1 MKKFLIGPALL
12 GAGYAG
18 GSYYGADAEQV
29 VHKAPDEVRDAIEE
43 AASDRSGT
51 MDLEGGKPVPYET
64 KVERTDDG
72 GLTVRLTMDGR
83 QAAVTNVAFL
93 PQDGGKDTL
102 IAVKIHTDHA
112 VLRDTLAGTSRARL
126 AYAPD
131 WMLNLTAHPLLSQIA
146 QQIEAGDAVADPMQG
161 VQSEADREAALSPDK
176 QKQLQEWRQYDASRP
191 TTDPDADA
199 KRFLNGGQ

>member
-12 GAGYAG
+12 GVGYAG

-43 AASDRSGT
+43 SADRSGT
-51 MDLEGGKPVPYET
+51 MNLEGGKPVPYET

-72 GLTVRLTMDGR
+72 GLTVRVMMDGR
-83 QAAVTNVAFL
+83 QAAVTDVAFL
-93 PQDGGKDTL
+93 PRNDGKDTL

-112 VLRDTLAGTSRARL
+112 VLRDTLAGTSKARL

-131 WMLNLTAHPLLSQIA
+131 WMLNLTAHPLLQQIA
-146 QQIEAGDAVADPMQG
+146 QQIEAGDAVADPMQS
-161 VQSEADREAALSPDK
+161 VQSEADREAALPPDK
-176 QKQLQEWRQYDASRP
+176 QKQEQEWRQYDASRP
-191 TTDPDADA
+191 TTEPDADA
-199 KRFLNGGQ
+199 NRFLNSSQ